1 MISDH
6 FGMMFFPDYGIF
18 RIVGRIAFILY
29 AFMLVEGYFHT
40 KNQQKYLG
48 KLFIWALISE
58 IPFDLANY
66 GKIFYPI
73 HQNIF
78 WTLFLSSIGI
88 HFLEKNKELGLK
100 TLTCLVILFLAL
112 IFRVDYNIYGILIIW
127 TFYYAKKLKFNY
139 IIPIIVLSISAG
151 LFLNKFQFFAP
162 LGLILVFLYN
172 GITRLKNRKYLL
184 LFLCLTSFSFWNNK
198 TTIKIVNYEKN
209 KI

>member
-66 GKIFYPI
+66 GKIFYPV

-78 WTLFLSSIGI
+78 WTLFLSAIGI
-88 HFLEKNKELGLK
+88 HFLEKTKEFGLK
-100 TLTCLVILFLAL
+100 TFFCLVILFLAL
-112 IFRVDYNIYGILIIW
+112 IFRVDYNIYGVLIIW
-127 TFYYAKKLKFNY
+127 IFYYAKKLKFNY

-184 LFLCLTSFSFWNNK
+184 LFLRLTSFSFWNNK
-198 TTIKIVNYEKN
+198 TTIKIVKYEKN
-209 KI
+209 

>member
-29 AFMLVEGYFHT
+29 AFMLVDGYFHT
-40 KNQQKYLG
+40 TNQQTYLG

-78 WTLFLSSIGI
+78 WTLFLSAIGI
-88 HFLEKNKELGLK
+88 HFLEKTKELGLK

-172 GITRLKNRKYLL
+172 GLQG
-184 LFLCLTSFSFWNNK
+184 
-198 TTIKIVNYEKN
+198 
-209 KI
+209 

>member
-18 RIVGRIAFILY
+18 RIVSRIAFILY

-78 WTLFLSSIGI
+78 WTLFLSAIGI
-88 HFLEKNKELGLK
+88 HFLEKTKELGLK

-162 LGLILVFLYN
+162 LGLILDFLYN
-172 GITRLKNRKYLL
+172 GLQGSKTGNIYYSFYALHLLVFGIIKQLLK
-184 LFLCLTSFSFWNNK
+184 
-198 TTIKIVNYEKN
+198 
-209 KI
+209 

>member
-48 KLFIWALISE
+48 KLFIWVLISE

-78 WTLFLSSIGI
+78 WTLFLSAIGI
-88 HFLEKNKELGLK
+88 HFLEKTKELGLK

>member
-78 WTLFLSSIGI
+78 WTLFLSAIGI
-88 HFLEKNKELGLK
+88 HFLEKTKELGLK

>member
-18 RIVGRIAFILY
+18 RIVDRIAFILY

-78 WTLFLSSIGI
+78 WTLFLSAIGI
-88 HFLEKNKELGLK
+88 HFLEKTKELGLK
-100 TLTCLVILFLAL
+100 TLTC
-112 IFRVDYNIYGILIIW
+112 R
-127 TFYYAKKLKFNY
+127 
-139 IIPIIVLSISAG
+139 
-151 LFLNKFQFFAP
+151 
-162 LGLILVFLYN
+162 
-172 GITRLKNRKYLL
+172 NRKGLMQMFFFILL
-184 LFLCLTSFSFWNNK
+184 LNRIGNRIELPKRIYC
-198 TTIKIVNYEKN
+198 Y
-209 KI
+209 

>member
-29 AFMLVEGYFHT
+29 AFMFHT

-78 WTLFLSSIGI
+78 WTLFLSAIGI
-88 HFLEKNKELGLK
+88 HFLEKTKELGLK